1 MCTRFVLEQTRIRAL
16 LAALGFDADGTE
28 TTGPVDR
35 HNIAPGTPIAALRAT
50 PAGLAAFRPRWGF
63 SASDSDLSSPLS
75 APRSPL
81 TNARAE
87 TLAQKPT
94 FRDAFR
100 RRRCLVPA
108 TGFYEWEKRGRA
120 RLPWLFRLR
129 DGAPF
134 AFAALWENTPD
145 DEARAVIVTT
155 APNALMAPIH
165 HRMPALLVTPEAC
178 RAWLDPRADEIALTT
193 LLAPADATAM
203 TATPVSPRMNRADF
217 DSPECVAPAIHGLA
231 TRDISDDATGEF
243 AF

>member
-16 LAALGFDADGTE
+16 LAALGLDADGTE

-35 HNIAPGTPIAALRAT
+35 HNIAPGTAIAALRAT

-63 SASDSDLSSPLS
+63 VPASSDSPTL
-75 APRSPL
+75 A
-81 TNARAE
+81 NARAE
-87 TLAQKPT
+87 TLAQKPA
-94 FRDAFR
+94 FRDAFL

-145 DEARAVIVTT
+145 DTARAVIITT

-165 HRMPALLVTPEAC
+165 HRMPALLATPEAC
-178 RAWLDPRADEIALTT
+178 RAWLDPRANETALAA
-193 LLAPADATAM
+193 LLAPAAATTM

-217 DSPECVAPAIHGLA
+217 DSPECVAPAVHGLA
-231 TRDISDDATGEF
+231 ARDTTDDDSPEF

>member
-16 LAALGFDADGTE
+16 LAALGLDADGTE

-35 HNIAPGTPIAALRAT
+35 HNIAPGTALAALSTSPAN
-50 PAGLAAFRPRWGF
+50 PAGLSAFHPRWGF
-63 SASDSDLSSPLS
+63 FPAASDSPPL
-75 APRSPL
+75 A
-81 TNARAE
+81 NARAE
-87 TLAQKPT
+87 TLAQKPA

-129 DGAPF
+129 DDTPF

-145 DEARAVIVTT
+145 DEARAVIITT

-165 HRMPALLVTPEAC
+165 HRMPALLATPEAC
-178 RAWLDPRADEIALTT
+178 RAWLDPRANETMLAT
-193 LLAPADATAM
+193 LLAPVDAAAM

-217 DSPECVAPAIHGLA
+217 DSPECVAPAVHGLA
-231 TRDISDDATGEF
+231 ARDTTDDDTREF

>member
-16 LAALGFDADGTE
+16 LAALGLDADGTE

-35 HNIAPGTPIAALRAT
+35 HNIAPGTVVAALRAT

-63 SASDSDLSSPLS
+63 IPASPDSSG
-75 APRSPL
+75 L
-81 TNARAE
+81 TNARAD
-87 TLAQKPT
+87 TLAQKPS

-129 DGAPF
+129 DAAPF

-145 DEARAVIVTT
+145 DEARLVVVTT
-155 APNALMAPIH
+155 TPNALMAPIH
-165 HRMPALLVTPEAC
+165 HRMPALLTTPEAC
-178 RAWLDPRADEIALTT
+178 RAWLDPRAEEPALAA
-193 LLAPADATAM
+193 LLAPANAAAM

-217 DSPECVAPAIHGLA
+217 DSPECVTPAVHGLA
-231 TRDISDDATGEF
+231 ARDVEEDDGTQEF
-243 AF
+243 VF